1 MSQQESKWPFLFP
14 WQWSVEHMVGVGRPG
29 LLSCECRILSADTYA
44 LGAADWCSFCFL
56 FFLCSSGW
64 PKLTM

>member
-1 MSQQESKWPFLFP
+1 
-14 WQWSVEHMVGVGRPG
+14 MVGVGRPG